1 MFIRLALLTSLF
13 SISYKFPNGCEART
27 YACKSLNISRLC
39 PMLLLGYVETQSI
52 GKELQH
58 GFEGNGYGESTGAA
72 ACDQSTHGP

>member
-1 MFIRLALLTSLF
+1 
-13 SISYKFPNGCEART
+13 
-27 YACKSLNISRLC
+27 
-39 PMLLLGYVETQSI
+39 MLLLGYVETQSI